1 MNAVILAVL
10 VMVGLSL
17 ARVSVVF
24 ALVVGALTG
33 GLVGGLSIEE
43 TLAAFNDGVGGGAKV
58 ALAYATLGAFAVAI
72 SRSGLPDLLARRL
85 ITLLGQEASASRQ
98 ATVKTLLLVA
108 VLLVS
113 VSSQNLIPV
122 HIAFIPIL
130 IPPLL
135 QVMNQ
140 LRLDRRAVACVL
152 TFGLTA
158 PYMLLPVGFGAIFL
172 NDILLANINQAGEA
186 LGLTIGRGMVPL
198 AMGVPVAGMAC
209 GLLVAVFASYR
220 RPRDYEALDLAT
232 TNVPHH
238 HPRSRAEP
246 HALGLAMSIAA
257 VVAALGIQL
266 YTGSMVLGGLV
277 GFALLSLG
285 GIFKWREADDLFTSG
300 MRMMALIGF
309 IMISASG
316 FAAVMSATGQ
326 IETLVESSVTVIGD
340 NRGLA
345 ALLMLLVGLFITLGI
360 GSSFSTIPIIAAIFV
375 PLAVQFGFS
384 PLATVALVGT
394 AAALGDAGSPA
405 SDSTLGPTSGLNV
418 DRQHDHIWDS
428 VVPTFLHYNIPLIAF
443 GWLAA
448 MWL

>member
-1 MNAVILAVL
+1 MNAVIIAVL

-24 ALVVGALTG
+24 ALVVGALVG
-33 GLVGGLSIEE
+33 GLVGGLSIEA

-72 SRSGLPDLLARRL
+72 SRSGLPDLLAHRL
-85 ITLLGQEASASRQ
+85 IRLLGQEATASRQ
-98 ATVKTLLLVA
+98 AVVKYLLLGA

-113 VSSQNLIPV
+113 ISSQNLIPV

-135 QVMNQ
+135 KVMNQ
-140 LRLDRRAVACVL
+140 LRLDRRAVACAL

-186 LGLTIGRGMVPL
+186 LGLEISRGMVPL
-198 AMGVPVAGMAC
+198 AMGVPVGGMAL
-209 GLLVAVFASYR
+209 GLLVAVFISYR
-220 RPRDYEALDLAT
+220 RPRDYEALDVAT
-232 TNVPHH
+232 SNVPHH
-238 HPRSRAEP
+238 HPETHEP
-246 HALGLAMSIAA
+246 HALGLVMSVVAI
-257 VVAALGIQL
+257 VAALGIQL
-266 YTGSMVLGGLV
+266 WTGSMILGGLV
-277 GFALLSLG
+277 GFALLSVG

-316 FAAVMSATGQ
+316 FAAVMTATGQ
-326 IETLVESSVTVIGD
+326 IETLVAASVEVIGD

-448 MWL
+448 MTL

>member
-10 VMVGLSL
+10 VMVGLAL

-24 ALVVGALTG
+24 ALIVGALVG
-33 GLVGGLSIEE
+33 GMVGGLGLED

-72 SRSGLPDLLARRL
+72 SRSGLPDVLAQRL
-85 ITLLGQEASASRQ
+85 IRLLGHEASYKRQ
-98 ATVKTLLLVA
+98 SAVKYILLVALLLVA
-108 VLLVS
+108 I
-113 VSSQNLIPV
+113 SSQNLIPV

-130 IPPLL
+130 VPPLL
-135 QVMNQ
+135 KIMNP
-140 LRLDRRAVACVL
+140 LRLDRRMVACVL

-172 NDILLANINQAGEA
+172 NDILLANINSAGEA
-186 LGLTIGRGMVPL
+186 VGLEVTRGMVPL
-198 AMGVPVAGMAC
+198 AMGIPVAGMAL
-209 GLLVAVFASYR
+209 GLLVAVFYSYR
-220 RPRDYEALDLAT
+220 KPRDYEARDVVAS
-232 TNVPHH
+232 NAPHH
-238 HPRSRAEP
+238 ASEV
-246 HALGLAMSIAA
+246 ALHTRGLVMA
-257 VVAALGIQL
+257 VVAIVAALSIQL
-266 YTGSMVLGGLV
+266 YSGSMIMGGLV

-309 IMISASG
+309 IMITAAG
-316 FAAVMSATGQ
+316 FASVMQATGD
-326 IETLVESSVTVIGD
+326 IDTLVENAFAIIGD
-340 NRGLA
+340 NQGLA
-345 ALLMLLVGLFITLGI
+345 ALIMLLVGLFITLGI
-360 GSSFSTIPIIAAIFV
+360 GSSFSTIPIIAAIYV
-375 PLAVQFGFS
+375 PLAMQFGFS
-384 PLATVALVGT
+384 PMATVALVGT

-428 VVPTFLHYNIPLIAF
+428 VVPTFIHYNIPLIVF